1 MLRNSKYFIDLI
13 TLKSEMAFREYSKS
27 TQKTYIRIVE
37 DFLNFTDK
45 EAIYI
50 RKEDIE
56 RYLDNNLKTVS
67 TNTVLVQL
75 NALEFFFQEIL
86 GLDITENIRKYKRM
100 FKKKDF
106 ITMTQF
112 NKLMASV
119 PERSRLIYMIIKEV
133 GFVAREIVSI
143 KNSDIDYLNCTLKG
157 FKISKE
163 LAKDLVKYADKK
175 SSNDVF
181 NFNECSLRHCNKRD
195 TVNVLGK
202 HYTFSDLRHSVAL
215 EFIKKG
221 DEEKALEY
229 LKNKRIAQ
237 MRQFYKRAGYN
248 YLKQD
253 K

>member
-56 RYLDNNLKTVS
+56 RYLDKNLKTVS

-75 NALEFFFQEIL
+75 NALEFFFVEIL
-86 GLDITENIRKYKRM
+86 GLNITENIRKYKRI

-106 ITMTQF
+106 ISMSEY

-119 PERSRLIYMIIKEV
+119 SERSRLIYMIIKEV

-143 KNSDIDYLNCTLKG
+143 KNTDIDYAKCTLKG

-163 LAKDLVKYADKK
+163 LAKDLMKYADRQ
-175 SSNDVF
+175 SSNNIF
-181 NFNECSLRHCNKRD
+181 NFNECTLRHNNIRA
-195 TVNVLGK
+195 TTRILGK
-202 HYTFSDLRHSVAL
+202 HYSFTDLSHSVAL
-215 EFIKKG
+215 EMIKRG
-221 DEEKALEY
+221 EEKRAVEY
-229 LKNKRIAQ
+229 LRNKSLSG
-237 MRQFYKRAGYN
+237 MRQYYRRAGYN